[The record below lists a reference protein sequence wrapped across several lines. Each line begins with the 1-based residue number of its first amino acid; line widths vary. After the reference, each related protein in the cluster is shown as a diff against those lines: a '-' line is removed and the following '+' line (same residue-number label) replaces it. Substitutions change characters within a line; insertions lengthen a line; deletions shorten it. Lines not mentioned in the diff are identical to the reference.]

1 MKILLADD
9 DVTSLRL
16 TQGLLQR
23 WDYEVILAN
32 NGLEAFRILNS
43 AGAPRL
49 ALLDWMMPEMD
60 GPAVCRELRMKPPDA
75 YVYLVLLTAKGG
87 KQSVIEGL
95 ESGADDYLTKPVYAG
110 ELRARLRV
118 GLRVLELEDN
128 LVKAREVMR
137 FKASHDALTGVWNR
151 GAIIE
156 LAQRELQRMQR
167 EQGSLG
173 MVLVDIDHFKKV
185 NDTMGHLA
193 GDDVLREVANRMSRA
208 VRSYDLVGR
217 YGGEEFLILLP
228 GCSASAAQERGERI
242 RVEIASEPIET
253 TAGSVRVTLSGGTVA
268 TSESFAG
275 SGTDA
280 LLQAA
285 DEALYRAKEGGR
297 NRIEPAKSGGPPV
310 LAENPV

>member
-16 TQGLLQR
+16 TQGLLLK
-23 WDYEVILAN
+23 WDYEVITAKNGTEALA
-32 NGLEAFRILNS
+32 IMKS
-43 AGAPRL
+43 PGAPRL
-49 ALLDWMMPEMD
+49 ALIDWMMPEVD
-60 GPAVCRELRMKPPDA
+60 GPTVCRELRMNPYDA

-118 GLRVLELEDN
+118 GLRVLDLEDN
-128 LVKAREVMR
+128 LVKAREVMS

-156 LAQRELQRMQR
+156 LAQRELQRVER
-167 EQGSLG
+167 EQSSLG
-173 MVLVDIDHFKKV
+173 MVLMDVDHFKKV

-193 GDDVLREVANRMSRA
+193 GDEVLREVTNRMSRA

-228 GCSASAAQERGERI
+228 GCTAAAAQERGERI
-242 RVEIASEPIET
+242 RAEIAREPVET
-253 TAGSVRVTLSGGTVA
+253 SAGTVRVTLSGGTVA
-268 TSESFAG
+268 TAEFAAG
-275 SGTDA
+275 GGPDA

-285 DEALYRAKEGGR
+285 DEALYRAKERGR
-297 NRIEPAKSGGPPV
+297 NRVEAAEPRKHPV
-310 LAENPV
+310 LAENTA